1 MNDLLRFNG
10 AVRRDPK
17 VEAWFSDVVDPF
29 RMMTRVWFERLRDC
43 GSDVRELLHDGCPTA
58 CVGDAPFAYVD
69 AFKGH
74 ANVGFFYGATL
85 ADPRGLLEGTGKRM
99 RHVKLR
105 LDKKPNAE
113 GLKDLIAAAY
123 ADIRERL
130 LLIET
135 KARPTMTKA
144 GKAPDDS
151 EVSASS
157 LIDAKLKGLDDW
169 RGEILARV
177 RKLIKEADPDVVEDV
192 KWRKPS
198 NPAGVPVWEHAGI
211 ICTGETYKSV
221 VKLTF
226 AKGASLN
233 DPSRLFNASLDGNVR
248 RAIDIHEG
256 DKIDGK
262 ALKALIRAAVA
273 LNTSTQKKP
282 KRA

>member
-69 AFKGH
+69 AFKAH